1 MASHL
6 LVVDDDQPTAE
17 FLAAT
22 LEAAGYAVTWVTTA
36 EDAIERLR
44 QDNFDTLLTD
54 LGMPGTSGLEL
65 CVRALEIQ
73 PQLPLVVVTGHADLE
88 SAVGAMRAGAYDFIT
103 KPVDVKLLLHRV
115 ERAVQHA
122 QLSQE
127 VRRLR
132 QALGRTEAT
141 GRMVGRSRAMQ
152 QLFDLIARVGA
163 SSAPVLV
170 LGESGTGKELAA
182 RAIHEASVR
191 ATGPF
196 VALNCAAVP
205 PSLIESELFG
215 HVKGAFTDA
224 RQARAG
230 LFVEA
235 NGGTLFLDEIG
246 DLPLELQPK
255 LLRALQEQRVRPVGG
270 SSEIEFD
277 ARIITATNTDLEQRV
292 EEERF
297 REDLLYRIDVVRIN
311 MPPLRDRGHDILL
324 LAQHFLDQYAAGT
337 TRALSEEAAAK
348 LLAYDWPGNV
358 RELENCIQRAVALA
372 RSEQIVVDDLPD
384 KIKEHR
390 SDRVML
396 TFEDAE
402 ELVTLEE
409 LQARYIRRVLD
420 MVGGNKSK
428 AARIL
433 GLDRRSLYRRL
444 DKYGGEGGRSG
455 NPRSTDGRSAIP

>member
-17 FLAAT
+17 FLSAT
-22 LEAAGYAVTWVTTA
+22 LEAAGYSVAWTTTA

-44 QDNFDTLLTD
+44 QENFDTLLTD

-65 CVRALEIQ
+65 CARALEIQ

-132 QALGRTEAT
+132 QALGRTEST

-191 ATGPF
+191 AEAPF

-224 RQARAG
+224 RQSRAG

-270 SSEIEFD
+270 SSEVEFD
-277 ARIITATNTDLEQRV
+277 SRIITATNTDLEQRV

-311 MPPLRDRGHDILL
+311 LPPLRDRGHDILL
-324 LAQHFLDQYAAGT
+324 LAQHFLDEYSNNGPRT
-337 TRALSEEAAAK
+337 LSEDAAAK

-358 RELENCIQRAVALA
+358 RELENCVQRAVALA
-372 RSEQIVVDDLPD
+372 RSDQIVVDDLPD

-390 SDRVML
+390 SDRVL
-396 TFEDAE
+396 LSFEDAE

-444 DKYGGEGGRSG
+444 DKYGAGESGRSG
-455 NPRSTDGRSAIP
+455 TRPNGRAAVG